1 VEEMKHLLGAE
12 GNPSFP
18 TFQRAAAAKAL
29 QGCIGSQRFLADLK
43 DFRKMTAWRF
53 QGG

>member
-1 VEEMKHLLGAE
+1 MKRLLGAE

-18 TFQRAAAAKAL
+18 TFQRAAKVL
-29 QGCIGSQRFLADLK
+29 QGCIGSQRLLADLK
-43 DFRKMTAWRF
+43 DFRNMTARRV